1 MNEPSVCLPFIPTVL
16 LTGPRGHVSHSQS
29 LFQNT
34 THFTPTEEG
43 GTLVLTLIS
52 EPSGQGL

>member
-16 LTGPRGHVSHSQS
+16 LIGPEGMCHIPSRYSKTPPTSP
-29 LFQNT
+29 
-34 THFTPTEEG
+34 PTEEG